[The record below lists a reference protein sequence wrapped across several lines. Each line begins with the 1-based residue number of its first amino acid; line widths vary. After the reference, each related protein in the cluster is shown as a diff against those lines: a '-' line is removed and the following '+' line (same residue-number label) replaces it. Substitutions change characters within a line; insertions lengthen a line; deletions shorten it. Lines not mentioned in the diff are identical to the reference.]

1 MILGHTSHGR
11 QEKER
16 FMKSSGTRLFGTATA
31 LGALV
36 LASTAPAQ
44 AAPIAVAGY
53 TYDFSQ
59 TDDVGGATVIHPFAT
74 DPTNTLLTDGNL
86 GSLALVPFGIQNVA
100 FPNGTWVGFTNHGSG
115 NAYQPRVEFDL
126 GGTFNIDTVE
136 VSYLV
141 ENEASI
147 YAPQPVPIDPLDPG
161 LGNLFDALTVAT
173 SSDGVT
179 FTDAAF
185 TNNFVLQAD
194 DAAAGS
200 FEQRTATVSL
210 GGASASYVSIEIH
223 TPWSFI
229 FLGEVTINEGAPPLV
244 GDLDGDG
251 FVGIADLNIV
261 LGNWNQNVPP
271 GDPLADPSG
280 DGFVGIE
287 DLNTVLG
294 NWNAGTPPASGAAVP
309 EPATLGLLGLG
320 GVMMM
325 LRRRTA

>member
-1 MILGHTSHGR
+1 
-11 QEKER
+11 
-16 FMKSSGTRLFGTATA
+16 MKSSSTRLFGTIATGF
-31 LGALV
+31 LSLV
-36 LASTAPAQ
+36 ITAPAQ

-74 DPTNTLLTDGNL
+74 DPGNTLLTDGDL

-115 NAYQPRVEFDL
+115 NAYQPRVELDL
-126 GGTFNIDTVE
+126 GGTFNIDTVQ

-141 ENEASI
+141 EDEASI
-147 YAPQPVPIDPLDPG
+147 YAPNIVTAVDPNTLEVITVH
-161 LGNLFDALTVAT
+161 NALTVAT
-173 SSDGVT
+173 SPDGTT

-185 TNNFVLQAD
+185 TNDFVLQAD

-210 GGASASYVSIEIH
+210 GGASASHVSIEIH

-229 FLGEVTINEGAPPLV
+229 FLGEITITEGAAPLV

-280 DGFVGIE
+280 DGFVGID

-294 NWNAGTPPASGAAVP
+294 NWNAGTPPAAGAATP
-309 EPATLGLLGLG
+309 EPATLTLLGLG
-320 GVMMM
+320 GVMM
-325 LRRRTA
+325 LRRRRA